1 MSRGACRRREF
12 IGLVTQAGIAIK
24 PALGS
29 SRAGDEHGTRGDH
42 MTTNDGQTLSP
53 VVEHP
58 GRKLAFDFPG
68 VRIGVAEYAEGPTGC
83 TVFHFPKTA
92 RCAAD
97 VRGGSPGTIMAGDGP
112 IDALCYAG
120 GSIYG
125 LEAATGVMAE
135 LFAERSFARQFH
147 EIAIVR
153 GAIIFDF
160 PPRASAIYPDK
171 ALGRAAVRAARP
183 GVFPLGRHGAGCSA
197 TVGKAFEYPD
207 QRESAGQGGA
217 FRQIRSTKIAVFTV
231 VNAVGAIVD
240 RTGTV
245 VRGNLDRKSGRRLR
259 AIENVDRH
267 VSERP
272 GAPGASMPGNTTLS
286 VVITNQQLDQ
296 AALTPLARQVH
307 SSMARAIQPFH
318 AWNDGDVLYA
328 ISTGEVVKPALDVT
342 LLGIIASELAWDAV
356 LNCFQD

>member
-1 MSRGACRRREF
+1 M
-12 IGLVTQAGIAIK
+12 
-24 PALGS
+24 
-29 SRAGDEHGTRGDH
+29 
-42 MTTNDGQTLSP
+42 MTNDGLALTP
-53 VVEHP
+53 VVEIP
-58 GRKLAFDFPG
+58 GRKLTFDFPA

-83 TVFHFPKTA
+83 TVFHFAKTA
-92 RCAAD
+92 RCLVD

-135 LFAERSFARQFH
+135 LFTQRGYSRRFT

-153 GAIIFDF
+153 GAVIFDF
-160 PPRASAIYPDK
+160 PPRTSAIYPDK
-171 ALGRAAVRAARP
+171 ALGRAALISARS

-197 TVGKAFEYPD
+197 TVGKAFDAPS
-207 QRESAGQGGA
+207 QREPAGQGGA
-217 FRQIRSTKIAVFTV
+217 YRQVGPTKIAVFTV

-240 RTGTV
+240 RTGLV
-245 VRGNLDRKSGRRLR
+245 VRGNRDQESGRRLPATEILDGCLNR
-259 AIENVDRH
+259 RVGAC
-267 VSERP
+267 SP
-272 GAPGASMPGNTTLS
+272 GTAGNTTLT
-286 VVITNQQLDQ
+286 VVITNQQLDDW
-296 AALTPLARQVH
+296 ALTPLARQVH

-328 ISTGEVVKPALDVT
+328 VTTGEVTNPTLDLT
-342 LLGIIASELAWDAV
+342 ALGIIASELAWDAV